1 MGGQGRGRAQG
12 MGLGSLHVADWQPLP
27 GLPVV
32 GTVMA
37 LLGKVATAA
46 GFTISYVYSAEL
58 FPTVI
63 R

>member
-1 MGGQGRGRAQG
+1 